1 MCQQVIKRSLQVLIA
16 WLTIFFCSC
25 RTNSEPEVF
34 LIPSNYEGVVI
45 VLFSQLNGEQEKYLD
60 NRRLYDIPQNGV
72 LATRFTK
79 TKHGELNQRFYY
91 KDNNGNKKT
100 ELIPYSFG
108 KADEQKNYIMNG
120 VYGEF
125 TSELDS
131 FDSSKYRVQYRMFTV
146 GKIKDKDRLQAL
158 SDSFLRKIIQSY

>member
-1 MCQQVIKRSLQVLIA
+1 MCQQVIKRSLKVLIA
-16 WLTIFFCSC
+16 WLTIYLCSC
-25 RTNSEPEVF
+25 RTKSEPELF

-45 VLFSQLNGEQEKYLD
+45 VLFNQLNGEQEKYLD
-60 NRRLYDIPQNGV
+60 NRRLFDIPQNGV

-91 KDNNGNKKT
+91 KDNNGNKNT
-100 ELIPYSFG
+100 ELIPYAFG

-125 TSELDS
+125 ASKLDS
-131 FDSSKYRVQYRMFTV
+131 IDTSIYRVQYRMFTI
-146 GKIKDKDRLQAL
+146 GKIKDKDSLQTL
-158 SDSFLRKIIQSY
+158 SDSFLRKLIQSY